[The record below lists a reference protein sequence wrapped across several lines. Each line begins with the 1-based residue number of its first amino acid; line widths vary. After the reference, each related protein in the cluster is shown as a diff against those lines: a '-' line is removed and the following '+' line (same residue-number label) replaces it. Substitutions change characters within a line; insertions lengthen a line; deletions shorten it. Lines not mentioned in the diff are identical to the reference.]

1 MILIRFCHN
10 RPANRIIRLG
20 GKLEVVMGQN
30 QMRHESELNVHSGW
44 IYLLYA
50 LISLVLAVGGFVLSG
65 MIANTDSVSFG
76 LSITAG
82 VVFTLV
88 FILICCGFY
97 NLAPNQAAVISLF
110 GDYKGTSRQN
120 GILWTNPFY
129 TKKKLSLRSRNLN
142 GDKLKVNDQIGNPIE
157 IAAVIVWKIGDTFKA
172 SFDVENYDSFVKIQ
186 SESAV
191 RHLANLYPYDFSET
205 GKGISLR
212 GNTEEVAEALKGELQ
227 ERVAKAGV
235 LIEEA
240 RISHLA
246 YAPEIAAAMLQRQQA
261 SAVIAARQMIV
272 EGAVGM
278 VEMAID
284 KLSEKGVVNLDEERK
299 AAMISN
305 LMVVLCAEKAAA
317 PIVNAGTLYH

>member
-1 MILIRFCHN
+1 MSSKNHS
-10 RPANRIIRLG
+10 
-20 GKLEVVMGQN
+20 EVEFKVQ
-30 QMRHESELNVHSGW
+30 SGW
-44 IYLLYA
+44 LYLL
-50 LISLVLAVGGFVLSG
+50 ISVAALVLCLLAFFLGAVKNGNAPLIVGGVVLL
-65 MIANTDSVSFG
+65 I
-76 LSITAG
+76 
-82 VVFTLV
+82 V
-88 FILICCGFY
+88 FIILCCGFF
-97 NLAPNQAAVISLF
+97 NLSPNQAAVLSLF
-110 GDYKGTSRQN
+110 GDYKGTTRQT

-142 GDKLKVNDQIGNPIE
+142 GDKLKVNDQVGNPIE

-172 SFDVENYDSFVKIQ
+172 SFDVESYDSFVKVQ

-191 RHLANLYPYDFSET
+191 RHLANLYPYDFGEA
-205 GKGISLR
+205 GGGGITLR
-212 GNTEEVAEALKGELQ
+212 GNTEDVAEALKKELQ
-227 ERVAKAGV
+227 ERVSKAGV

-284 KLSEKGVVNLDEERK
+284 KLSEKGVVDLDEERK

-305 LMVVLCAEKAAA
+305 LMVVLCAEKAAS